1 MPCTLTE
8 SLFFLMLFQVN
19 DTTPRTGGDSVT
31 ETEQILLAQEDPQA
45 RENLLTEHEGFIC
58 RCASKAA
65 GRFVDCHDDAY
76 SEALIAFN
84 DAVTAY
90 QPDKGSFYALAA
102 TAISNR
108 VTDLLRRESRSG
120 NCIPFSSLGTQGESA
135 GERFLTL
142 RTLRPW

>member
-120 NCIPFSSLGTQGESA
+120 NCIPFSRASPLVNV
-135 GERFLTL
+135 FLTL

>member
-1 MPCTLTE
+1 M
-8 SLFFLMLFQVN
+8 
-19 DTTPRTGGDSVT
+19 
-31 ETEQILLAQEDPQA
+31 
-45 RENLLTEHEGFIC
+45 
-58 RCASKAA
+58 
-65 GRFVDCHDDAY
+65 DCHDDAY